1 MKKILLILA
10 ALISNVCYSQVNIES
25 FRDSAKKSG
34 FFGESKINVHFQR
47 GNVNSQIYEIKK
59 DLHYKINIHHIL
71 LKGSLNKAFQD
82 KELYKSSAFSHFR
95 YTIMLHEYLGY
106 EIFTQTQYDKFRDL
120 SLRQL
125 NGGGL
130 RIEKEIKSKYKFN
143 ISSGIGVMA
152 DHEQLSYMTTTKA
165 RITSYFTLIKNFN
178 ADNSSFISI
187 VTYYQPLLFDYTDY
201 RINSEIN
208 LRSSIVNQ
216 KLFKIG
222 LNTSLNYL
230 YDTVPAEKVKN
241 TDIILKTGL
250 AVSW

>member
-1 MKKILLILA
+1 
-10 ALISNVCYSQVNIES
+10 
-25 FRDSAKKSG
+25 
-34 FFGESKINVHFQR
+34 
-47 GNVNSQIYEIKK
+47 
-59 DLHYKINIHHIL
+59 
-71 LKGSLNKAFQD
+71 
-82 KELYKSSAFSHFR
+82 
-95 YTIMLHEYLGY
+95 
-106 EIFTQTQYDKFRDL
+106 
-120 SLRQL
+120 
-125 NGGGL
+125 
-130 RIEKEIKSKYKFN
+130 
-143 ISSGIGVMA
+143 
-152 DHEQLSYMTTTKA
+152 MTTTKA